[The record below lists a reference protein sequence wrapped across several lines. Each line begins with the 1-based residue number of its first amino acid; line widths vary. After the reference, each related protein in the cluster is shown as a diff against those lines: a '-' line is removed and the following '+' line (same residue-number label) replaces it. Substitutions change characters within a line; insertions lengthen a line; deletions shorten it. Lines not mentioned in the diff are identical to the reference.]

1 MPVRGICACF
11 HIINN
16 TVSLRR
22 SISSFERLH
31 PDCTVPRIVPLCHAN
46 QGVCQACTHQGGVQ
60 EPIRVH
66 IVWRGVGGWGGCTNQ
81 QARLVVVCK
90 TRGAGTAS
98 GAYLQGTQ
106 WNPGMAEVAP
116 WAGEAPP
123 RAAARDQGR
132 VPPVPVDRWQSC
144 RACPL
149 RCSLSLSLF
158 LPFVTLFGHSCGVRL
173 PSGLLPV
180 NVEAVP
186 VA

>member
-1 MPVRGICACF
+1 MCVTGHFHDLCSVQHVSHRDVWSDILPVRGICACF

-81 QARLVVVCK
+81 HDEYNNPSDNCSQIELQKLNQKSIASQSYN
-90 TRGAGTAS
+90 TRIK
-98 GAYLQGTQ
+98 
-106 WNPGMAEVAP
+106 
-116 WAGEAPP
+116 EA
-123 RAAARDQGR
+123 
-132 VPPVPVDRWQSC
+132 
-144 RACPL
+144 
-149 RCSLSLSLF
+149 
-158 LPFVTLFGHSCGVRL
+158 TK
-173 PSGLLPV
+173 
-180 NVEAVP
+180 
-186 VA
+186 